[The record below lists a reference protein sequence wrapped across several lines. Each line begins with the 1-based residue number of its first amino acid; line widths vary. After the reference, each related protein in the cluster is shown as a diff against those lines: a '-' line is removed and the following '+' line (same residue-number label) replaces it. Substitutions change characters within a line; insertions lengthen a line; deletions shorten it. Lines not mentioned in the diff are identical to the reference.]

1 MAGGRVNV
9 GGGYK
14 FGQSIPVFQL
24 SDNKVE
30 TIADYAFRVVYFS
43 DNYVVGYD
51 FTLGKINIYDYD
63 INLKVSIDS
72 NLPHGILIDEDEGI
86 MYFTISKRVYKY
98 DIYNG
103 SKIWET
109 VDMIGGITGK
119 KIKIGDYIYCIG
131 SGTADF
137 IYKISNIDGS
147 LIRKVRTNS
156 GVSYNWRNITYS
168 ISENAIFGYYVVNE
182 ISAWIEKLNLN
193 LDSIMSVRA
202 VSSYIRSLE
211 SSADGRLFYLRD
223 ENKTVEIAELNTSDI
238 IRIASRY
245 YTQEIAD
252 SYSQQIN
259 FDGKGNIF
267 FAIAYSNGFSSDT
280 GIYRVSMNLDNAIEK
295 IFNYDFRTVPEI
307 KFKNGYI
314 YHSGRDYNDLF
325 ISNSY
330 YKVLRR

>member
-1 MAGGRVNV
+1 MAKGKVNISD
-9 GGGYK
+9 GYK
-14 FGQSIPVFQL
+14 AGQSIPVFQL
-24 SDNKVE
+24 SDKKVE
-30 TIADYAFRVVYFS
+30 TIATYAFRVVYFS

-63 INLKVSIDS
+63 INLKASIDS
-72 NLPHGILIDEDEGI
+72 NFPAGILIDENEGV
-86 MYFTISKRVYKY
+86 MYYTISKRVYKY

-103 SKIWET
+103 GKIWET
-109 VDMIGGITGK
+109 QDIVGGITGK

-131 SGTADF
+131 SSTADF

-156 GVSYNWRNITYS
+156 GVSYNWSNITYS

-252 SYSQQIN
+252 SYSKQIN
-259 FDGKGNIF
+259 FDEKDNIF

-314 YHSGRDYNDLF
+314 YHSGREHNDLV